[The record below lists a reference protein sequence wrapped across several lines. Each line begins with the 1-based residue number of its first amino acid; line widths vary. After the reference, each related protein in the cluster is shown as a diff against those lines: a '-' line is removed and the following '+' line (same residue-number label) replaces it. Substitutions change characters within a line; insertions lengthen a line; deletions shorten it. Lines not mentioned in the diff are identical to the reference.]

1 MQSKITPD
9 PEKLTMTIHEQPG
22 WPRFYP
28 LALGLAGAGSVLSA
42 GAPGIAG
49 AALAGLLAAAGGAA
63 SWHLSTRWR
72 ATLHAAAGAGQ
83 AAARAEH
90 GAAIAAYM
98 DGRARFG
105 EQMSPVWAG
114 HIENSRL
121 QMESAISSLA
131 GRFSGIVE
139 KLDQAVRASSSAS
152 GSVEDGESG
161 LVAVFAKG
169 EKELDSVVASLR
181 SAMTSK
187 AAMLGKVQGLD
198 QFIAELQ
205 KMAADVASIAK
216 QTNLLAL
223 NAAIEAARAGE
234 TGRGFAVVADEVR
247 KLSTRSGETGERIA
261 EKVAVISAAI
271 VSTCQT
277 AGVSMRDEDQAMH
290 ASEAAIS
297 AVLADFRRVTEV
309 LVASSGLLKNESL
322 GIKSEVAEAL
332 VQLQFQDRV
341 SQIMSHV
348 QHNIEG
354 LPAVL
359 EENCRQAGSTGL
371 LVPLDPAGLLGELR
385 KTYAMAEEHALHGGA
400 AADSRQEQEITFF

>member
-1 MQSKITPD
+1 MNNQ
-9 PEKLTMTIHEQPG
+9 QRPG
-22 WPRFYP
+22 WPRTYP
-28 LALGLAGAGSVLSA
+28 LALGLAGAGAVLFA
-42 GAPGIAG
+42 GGTGASGLALAAVLAGAG
-49 AALAGLLAAAGGAA
+49 AAAG
-63 SWHLSTRWR
+63 WHLGGRWR
-72 ATLHAAAGAGQ
+72 ASLGAAAATAG
-83 AAARAEH
+83 AAARAECSD
-90 GAAIAAYM
+90 AIAAYM
-98 DGRARFG
+98 AGRARFG
-105 EQMSPVWAG
+105 EQLIPVWAG

-131 GRFSGIVE
+131 GRFSGIVD
-139 KLDQAVRASSSAS
+139 KLDQAVKASGSAS
-152 GSVEDGESG
+152 ASVEDGDHG

-169 EKELDSVVASLR
+169 EKELDSVVASLK

-261 EKVAVISAAI
+261 EKVAVISQAI
-271 VSTCQT
+271 VSTCRT
-277 AGVSMRDEDQAMH
+277 AGESMRHEDAAMH
-290 ASEAAIS
+290 ASEAAIG
-297 AVLADFRRVTEV
+297 AVLADFRNVTEA

-348 QHNIEG
+348 QSNIEG

-359 EENCRQAGSTGL
+359 EENSRQAGSTGL
-371 LVPLDPAGLLGELR
+371 PVPLDDAGLLGELE
-385 KTYAMAEEHALHGGA
+385 KTYAMAEERALHGGDTA
-400 AADSRQEQEITFF
+400 VAKQEQEITFF